1 MCCDSYIGIF
11 NRLRHCNIVF
21 VYIVQVINFVYN
33 KEFRVGQQYEIFYN
47 LYVPLGNQQKLI
59 MCHISVESASN
70 IAITTEKR
78 MQILLYVP
86 QQ

>member
-1 MCCDSYIGIF
+1 MIHILEYLTGLDF
-11 NRLRHCNIVF
+11 CNIVF

-33 KEFRVGQQYEIFYN
+33 KQ
-47 LYVPLGNQQKLI
+47 LYLEWDSNMRSFIIYMYLKGTSKKLI

-78 MQILLYVP
+78 TQILSYGP
-86 QQ
+86 